1 VSAVVIFAGP
11 TLPAA
16 DIEARL
22 AGATALPPAAVGDVA
37 RAARRRPR
45 AIALVDG
52 VFERVLPVWHKEI
65 LWAMARG
72 VHVFGAASMGALRAA
87 ELHPFGMRGVGR
99 VFEAYVAGELEAD
112 DEVAVLHGPAE
123 AGFAAVTEALVN
135 IRATL
140 ARVQAEGVLAATEA
154 ERLLVLARGTFY
166 RERTWDSLLGQAAD
180 VGLGAAADRLRAWL
194 PAGRVDLKREDALR
208 LLDALAEFLAG
219 DPPPLRVEYAFAWTD
234 AWDALH
240 ARVDGGTDGGGQV
253 LDELRL
259 QPRRL
264 GAVRRAAL
272 LRLLARREAERRG
285 SGPDDAARQAAGERL
300 RARLGLWRRADLGR
314 WLAGT
319 DCDPEGFAALVEDE
333 AVLALLEREAGSALD
348 AAMLDELR
356 AGGSYAALAERARD
370 KAARL
375 ATAGL
380 DAVGAAEAEV
390 ALPPLLARLAERAE
404 EAAAPAAGVDLA
416 PRLGFPDRAALERA
430 VLREQLYAGML
441 RANQGGAEEAP
452 PTARPD
458 GTDAAE
464 RDG

>member
-22 AGATALPPAAVGDVA
+22 AGATILPPAAVGDIA

-52 VFERVLPVWHKEI
+52 AFERVLPVWHKEI
-65 LWAMARG
+65 LWVMARG

-87 ELHPFGMRGVGR
+87 ELHPFGMRGIGR
-99 VFEAYVAGELEAD
+99 IFEACSSGELEAD

-135 IRATL
+135 VRATL
-140 ARVQAEGVLAATEA
+140 ARAEAEGVLAAAEA
-154 ERLLVLARGTFY
+154 ERVLSLARGTFY
-166 RERTWDSLLGQAAD
+166 RERTWDALLGQAAD
-180 VGLGAAADRLRAWL
+180 AGFAVAADRLRAWL

-219 DPPPLRVEYAFAWTD
+219 DPPPLRAEYAFAWTD

-240 ARVDGGTDGGGQV
+240 ARIGGADGGGQV

-259 QPRRL
+259 QPGRL
-264 GAVRRAAL
+264 GTVRRAAL
-272 LRLLARREAERRG
+272 LRLLAPREAERRG
-285 SGPDDAARQAAGERL
+285 SEPDGAARQAAGERL
-300 RARLGLWRRADLGR
+300 RARLGLWRRADLDR
-314 WLAGT
+314 WLAQA

-348 AAMLDELR
+348 AAILDELR
-356 AGGSYAALAERARD
+356 AGDSYVALAERARD

-375 ATAGL
+375 AAAGL
-380 DAVGAAEAEV
+380 DAVGAAEAGV
-390 ALPPLLARLAERAE
+390 ALPPLLARLAEQAE
-404 EAAAPAAGVDLA
+404 DAVVAAAGADLA
-416 PRLGFPDRAALERA
+416 RRLGFPDRAALERA

>member
-1 VSAVVIFAGP
+1 
-11 TLPAA
+11 
-16 DIEARL
+16 
-22 AGATALPPAAVGDVA
+22 
-37 RAARRRPR
+37 
-45 AIALVDG
+45 
-52 VFERVLPVWHKEI
+52 VLPVWHKEI

-87 ELHPFGMRGVGR
+87 ELHPFGMRGIGR
-99 VFEAYVAGELEAD
+99 IFEAYSSGELEAD

-123 AGFAAVTEALVN
+123 VGFAAVTEALVN
-135 IRATL
+135 VRATL
-140 ARVQAEGVLAATEA
+140 ARAQAEGVLAATEA
-154 ERLLVLARGTFY
+154 ERLLLLARGTFY
-166 RERTWDSLLGQAAD
+166 RERTWGSLLGHAAAT
-180 VGLGAAADRLRAWL
+180 GLGAAADRLRAWL

-219 DPPPLRVEYAFAWTD
+219 DPPPPRVGYSFAWTD

-240 ARVDGGTDGGGQV
+240 ARVGGGADGGGQV

-259 QPRRL
+259 QPDRL
-264 GAVRRAAL
+264 AAARRAAL

-285 SGPDDAARQAAGERL
+285 SGPDGAARQAAGERL
-300 RARLGLWRRADLGR
+300 RARLGLWRRADLDR
-314 WLAGT
+314 WLAQA

-333 AVLALLEREAGSALD
+333 ATLALLEREAGSALD
-348 AAMLDELR
+348 AAILDELR
-356 AGGSYAALAERARD
+356 AGGSYPALAARARD

-375 ATAGL
+375 SAAGL
-380 DAVGAAEAEV
+380 DSVGAAEAGV
-390 ALPPLLARLAERAE
+390 ALPPLLARLAEQAE
-404 EAAAPAAGVDLA
+404 SAAVPAAGADLA
-416 PRLGFPDRAALERA
+416 RRLGFPERAALERA

-458 GTDAAE
+458 GADAAE